1 MRIISGSHK
10 GRRIVAPKNLPVRP
24 TTDRAK
30 EALFNILRHRL
41 DLYDAKALD
50 LFAGIGSISLELISR
65 GCTDVTAV
73 DKHRD
78 CTQFIERTAEEL
90 GMEGLRAI
98 RSDVFVFAQRTP
110 EKYDLIF
117 ADPPYDLLRSAEL
130 VDIIRQR
137 ALLNAG
143 GLLIVEH
150 GEDEDLSD
158 VQGFEE
164 HRRYGHVNFSIFEL

>member
-10 GRRIVAPKNLPVRP
+10 GRRISAPKNLPVRP

-30 EALFNILRHRL
+30 EALFNILGHRIDL
-41 DLYDAKALD
+41 DESKALD
-50 LFAGIGSISLELISR
+50 LFAGIGSITLELISR
-65 GCTDVTAV
+65 GCSDVTAV

-78 CTQFIERTAEEL
+78 CVNFIDQTAREL

-98 RSDVFVFAQRTP
+98 RSDVFVFTQRTP

-117 ADPPYDLLRSAEL
+117 ADPPYDLMRSDEL
-130 VDIIRQR
+130 VKNVIDRK
-137 ALLNAG
+137 LLNDG

-150 GEDEDLSD
+150 SDQEDLSALP
-158 VQGFEE
+158 GFEE